1 MIILSS
7 LKGKIYLVDTIHK
20 RENLQL
26 YTRKPTFHIKNQE
39 VVVNFEKTEIILKNP
54 DNEFSMNLGTIGPVT
69 IIGYYKETEYKKLL
83 EKLAH
88 HKNITLTES
97 TLILKQ
103 DDRELNFIRTPKTK
117 NP

>member
-1 MIILSS
+1 MISLSTP
-7 LKGKIYLVDTIHK
+7 KGYLYLVDTIYK

-26 YTRKPTFHIKNQE
+26 YTRKPVFHIKNKE

-54 DNEFSMNLGTIGPVT
+54 DDEFNMNLGTIGRVT
-69 IIGYYKETEYKKLL
+69 IIGYYKETDCKEIL
-83 EKLAH
+83 ERLAH
-88 HKNITLTES
+88 HKKITLTES

-103 DDRELNFIRTPKTK
+103 DDREYNFIRTPKTK